1 MSAETDEVRLYGNW
15 RRPDSRGLKGLGTI
29 GTMCLIMALGLS
41 AIVMITRGPIDGLI
55 VSAVAGLLILLLI
68 AKDKH
73 GKSALTRVNERLGW
87 MAARRAGSHLYRSG
101 PLARHTRGK
110 HQLPGVL
117 AATELSECTDSYHRR
132 FALLHLARGRYSV
145 VIAGSP
151 DGAAAVDRE
160 QIDEWVAHY
169 GHWLSGLADEPGL
182 VAAAVTIESGPF
194 STTELERRV
203 IQRLDPDAP
212 AFAREVMVD
221 VVRDYPEDTHTVRAW
236 ITLTYDGRGAKPD
249 VVGREIATR
258 LPHLTRE
265 LESCGAGVTRPCT
278 ADDVCRLVRVAYD
291 PAATPTLDQALVDGD
306 PPELGWSDVGPAA
319 AQAAWDHYRHDSG
332 LSVTWEMT
340 EAPRGAVRAQV
351 LARLLSP
358 HRDVP
363 RKRVTLLYR
372 PIDASRAEKAVEDDL
387 DAAEFR
393 QNSAGRA
400 TARASLAVQRAAKTA
415 MEEASGAGLVN
426 FGLLVTATVQ
436 AEEDLARA
444 RAAVETTLRASA
456 RLRLRP
462 VYGAQD
468 SAFAAALP
476 LGIVL
481 PDLLAL
487 PSDVR
492 EKL

>member
-1 MSAETDEVRLYGNW
+1 MSADPQEVRLYGNW

-29 GTMCLIMALGLS
+29 GTMTLITALGVS
-41 AIVMITRGPIDGLI
+41 CIVMITRGPIEGLA
-55 VSAVAGLLILLLI
+55 VAAVAGLLLLLLI

-73 GKSALTRVNERLGW
+73 GKSALTRLNERVGW
-87 MAARRAGSHLYRSG
+87 IAARRAGSHLYRSG
-101 PLARHTRGK
+101 PLARNGRGK

-117 AATELSECTDSYHRR
+117 AQTELSECTDSYQRR

-151 DGAAAVDRE
+151 DGAAAVDAD

-203 IQRLDPDAP
+203 LSRLDPDAP
-212 AFAREVMVD
+212 EFAQQVMID
-221 VVRDYPEDTHTVRAW
+221 VVRQYPEDTHTVKAW

-249 VVGREIATR
+249 VVGLEIATR
-258 LPHLTRE
+258 LPHLTRG
-265 LESCGAGVTRPCT
+265 LEACGAGATRPCN
-278 ADDVCRLVRVAYD
+278 ADDVCRLVRIAYD
-291 PAATPTLDQALVDGD
+291 PAAAATLDQALVDGD
-306 PPELGWSDVGPAA
+306 QPEMPWTDVGPVA
-319 AQAAWDHYRHDSG
+319 AQAGWDHYRHDSG

-340 EAPRGAVRAQV
+340 QAPRGAVRAQV
-351 LARLLSP
+351 LARLLAP

-372 PIDASRAEKAVEDDL
+372 PVDASRAEKAVEDDL

-393 QNSAGRA
+393 HNSAGRP
-400 TARASLAVQRAAKTA
+400 TARASLAVQRAKKTA

-426 FGLLVTATVQ
+426 FGLLVTATVGSDD
-436 AEEDLARA
+436 ELARA
-444 RAAVETTLRASA
+444 RAAIETTLRASA
-456 RLRLRP
+456 RLVLRP
-462 VYGAQD
+462 AYGAQD
-468 SAFAAALP
+468 SAFAACLP

-481 PDLLAL
+481 SDLLAL